1 MVRVPHPPP
10 EAGAHDGVGLLG
22 VPAIQLQGGTPPME
36 PSARRTPL
44 HAEHEAL
51 GAMFTDFA
59 GWRMP
64 LRYDSELAEH
74 HAVRRTAGLFDLS
87 HMGEIRVTG
96 PDAGALLDFALVGH
110 ASAIGVGRARYTM
123 ICQADGGVLDDL
135 IVYRTGDAEY
145 LVVAN
150 ASNADTVF
158 GALTERAAGFDAEVV
173 DASADYALIAV
184 QGPNAVAI
192 LAGLTDTDLATV
204 KYYASYPS
212 TVAGASVL
220 LARTG
225 YTGED
230 GFELFTTPA
239 DAPGVWRA
247 LLAAGESHGLK
258 PAGLGC
264 RDTLRLEAG
273 MPLYGN
279 ELSTARTPYH
289 ANLGRVVKLDK
300 PGDFVGKAAL
310 ATVAEQGVDQVLVG
324 LTSTS
329 RRAPR
334 HGYPV
339 LDAAGNTV
347 GEITSGAPSPTLGHP
362 VAMAYL
368 DRALAEPGTALVV
381 DVRGKQE
388 PVEVV
393 ALPFYRRA

>member
-1 MVRVPHPPP
+1 
-10 EAGAHDGVGLLG
+10 
-22 VPAIQLQGGTPPME
+22 ME
-36 PSARRTPL
+36 TRRTPL

-51 GAMFTDFA
+51 GAHFTDFA

-74 HAVRRTAGLFDLS
+74 HAVRNSAGLFDLS
-87 HMGEIRVTG
+87 HMGEIVLAG
-96 PDAGALLDFALVGH
+96 PEAGRALDHALVGH

-123 ICQADGGVLDDL
+123 ITRADGGVLDDL
-135 IVYRTGDAEY
+135 IVYRTGDQEF

-150 ASNADTVF
+150 ASNAAVVF
-158 GALTERAAGFDAEVV
+158 QALVERAEGYQTTVEDK
-173 DASADYALIAV
+173 SADYALLAV
-184 QGPNAVAI
+184 QGPAATTI
-192 LAGLTDTDLATV
+192 LAGLTTTDLAAV
-204 KYYASYPS
+204 RYYASYP
-212 TVAGASVL
+212 TEVAGRPAL

-230 GFELFTTPA
+230 GFELFLDPA
-239 DAPGVWRA
+239 DAPHVWQA
-247 LLAAGESHGLK
+247 LLAAGAPHDIR

-279 ELSTARTPYH
+279 ELTAERTPYH

-300 PGDFVGKAAL
+300 QADFVGRDAL
-310 ATVAEQGVDQVLVG
+310 AAVAERGADAKLVG
-324 LTSTS
+324 LKTES

-339 LDAAGNTV
+339 LDAAGTPV
-347 GEITSGAPSPTLGHP
+347 GEVTSGALSPTLGYS
-362 VAMAYL
+362 VAMAYVTPEH
-368 DRALAEPGTALVV
+368 AEPGTKLAV
-381 DVRGKQE
+381 DIRGRQE

-393 ALPFYRRA
+393 ALPFYKRNS